1 MLTIAPLGKGVI
13 VKKVMLLC
21 TLLVTSFIFSSCSP
35 ILQGAAAVTTVA
47 TMSNDRRS
55 AGEIIDDK
63 TLNFNLSNIVRKD
76 AILEDMHINFMVYNK
91 AVLML
96 GEAPSIEARDYLE
109 KQIKQKIPKI
119 RKFINEVSV
128 MPNSSYLS
136 RAKDGIITVQV
147 DALFLDQEVFH
158 PTHVRVITE
167 RRTVY
172 LMGSVT
178 KREAEHATNLATKAK
193 NVDKVVKLFN
203 YLLVRPAEEIE
214 RDNKRK
220 VEAEKRAELEAKK
233 TELEAAQTALQ
244 QQINE
249 LSTN

>member
-1 MLTIAPLGKGVI
+1 
-13 VKKVMLLC
+13 MLLC

-220 VEAEKRAELEAKK
+220 VEAERRAELEAKK

>member
-1 MLTIAPLGKGVI
+1 
-13 VKKVMLLC
+13 MLLC

-76 AILEDMHINFMVYNK
+76 AMLEDMHINFMVYNK

-109 KQIKQKIPKI
+109 KQIKQKVPKI

-220 VEAEKRAELEAKK
+220 VEAERRAELEAKK

>member
-1 MLTIAPLGKGVI
+1 
-13 VKKVMLLC
+13 MLLC

-119 RKFINEVSV
+119 RKLINEVSV

-220 VEAEKRAELEAKK
+220 VEAERRDELETKR

>member
-1 MLTIAPLGKGVI
+1 
-13 VKKVMLLC
+13 
-21 TLLVTSFIFSSCSP
+21 
-35 ILQGAAAVTTVA
+35 
-47 TMSNDRRS
+47 MSNDRRS

-167 RRTVY
+167 RKTVY

-220 VEAEKRAELEAKK
+220 VEAERRAELEAKK

>member
-1 MLTIAPLGKGVI
+1 
-13 VKKVMLLC
+13 MLLC

-203 YLLVRPAEEIE
+203 YLLVRPAKEIE

-220 VEAEKRAELEAKK
+220 VESERRAELEAKK

>member
-1 MLTIAPLGKGVI
+1 
-13 VKKVMLLC
+13 MLLC

-35 ILQGAAAVTTVA
+35 IILQGAAAVTTVA

-147 DALFLDQEVFH
+147 DALFLDQEIFH

-203 YLLVRPAEEIE
+203 YLLVRPAKEIE

-220 VEAEKRAELEAKK
+220 VEAERRAELEAKK

>member
-1 MLTIAPLGKGVI
+1 
-13 VKKVMLLC
+13 MLLC

-167 RRTVY
+167 RKTVY

-203 YLLVRPAEEIE
+203 YLLVRPAKEIE

-220 VEAEKRAELEAKK
+220 VEAERRAELEAKK
-233 TELEAAQTALQ
+233 TELKAAQTALQ